1 MENTMKKLILIIGVC
16 MLFVFGGC
24 VAYPSTEINIS
35 DTSEILNTT
44 FGYNNGTLTNI
55 SNLRGSEIV
64 LFSEFVY
71 DLEGNLIAINKR

>member
-1 MENTMKKLILIIGVC
+1 MEKIIIIMGVC
-16 MLFVFGGC
+16 LLFVFSGC
-24 VAYPSTEINIS
+24 VAYPSTNIS
-35 DTSEILNTT
+35 ISDNSEILNTT